1 VNEMKNQRQGYAMKA
16 RSNRFGLPVQS
27 IILLFLTVSTAFAGD
42 PQCRNFIFFTPRQ
55 QVGTTVRL
63 QVEFENK
70 ELVQANDWTVTFNVV
85 PFGSS
90 QPVFTYTTQPSIFW
104 ANCILQFGTVSPHWV
119 PSLPG
124 MYHVFATGSSPHD
137 INPNNNTC
145 SSTIEI
151 FSPWYTSSNFPSSG
165 FGADPVNLFLGEYIT
180 TQVPDLVL
188 AGPLPLEFRRT
199 YASALEDGRVRPV
212 LGRGWRHTFDF
223 ALRPG
228 VDTTTIA
235 MNDGRLVAFK
245 RNGTQ
250 WELNGNSDVAFQ
262 LSKNGDEYA
271 FADPRD
277 NLLYVFDRVGQLS
290 RIEDGKGNILTLMYN
305 ASNQLES
312 VSDGIG
318 RTLTFT
324 HAADSLLE
332 SVTDGQRTIRF
343 SYTDRMLASVVDA
356 RGNTTTYEYTS
367 VAGLMELTRT
377 VRPEGNAPYTQTYD
391 TTRRVVSQVDA
402 YANTSTI
409 TYPDMLG
416 GETVLR
422 DANGN
427 STKFVHSNTGELLS
441 FTDEAGQSVTF
452 EYANGR
458 RSSLTDRFSDKTR
471 YTYHPTSGK
480 IASAVH
486 ANGTTTNYEYTGRT
500 LQGCTLYSLSK
511 VTHPDGKSEEYQYD
525 AGGNLIKRIDRAGK
539 EWIYTYNA
547 HGQALT
553 AVDPTSGTTTF
564 TYNADGTLA
573 TRRDHAGNTTSFE
586 YDALFRVTK
595 ITSAGS
601 AAESFTYDAHDNL
614 LSYTDAR
621 NRTTTYAYD
630 KNDNLKSVTD
640 PLGNTV
646 TYRYD
651 LMDRITEVGDA
662 EGNSVKRTFD
672 ASGRVE
678 DLTDESGGVTK
689 YNYDTRGRLTA
700 ITDPSNRTW
709 QSVYDHE
716 GIISQA
722 TNPLNGVT
730 SFVSDKMGRLSQMT
744 LPSGNV
750 WKRTYDALG
759 RLTQLESPLAR
770 SRRYAYDARG
780 AITSITEHVDSI
792 KTLAGYNA
800 LGLATTVND
809 PNGKIRRYAY
819 DEMGRLL
826 STTDPMN
833 RKTEYEYDAQN
844 RVSKITYPGGLG
856 TLSLAYD
863 ATGNVL
869 RKSYSDG
876 TDLQFT
882 YDANGRL
889 LTGNGLTLQYDKN
902 GNVTV
907 SNGQQIQRDASGRIA
922 SITYAPGKV
931 VTYTYDARNLL
942 TKVKDWTNA
951 EIGFEY
957 DAVGR
962 LTKLTRPNGVATIYE
977 YDAEHH
983 LIRIQDGTLSDI
995 TLTRDK
1001 EGKITSAERMTPTQ
1015 HRARRSSASY
1025 TYNNASETI
1034 QHTFDALGRQ
1044 TTDGIRSFAWNL
1056 DGRMKRLSDS
1066 ATGASFTFDALGMR
1080 ITRSQDDGVIKTYT
1094 WNYAF
1099 PLPSITIEQTSSET
1113 FHHIYT
1119 QDGILLATIDA
1130 VSGVKKYYH
1139 FDEMGNTNFV
1149 SNAAGQVTASYAYSP
1164 YGALL
1169 ESNGEANTFTFLGK
1183 YGITRED
1190 DNLYVIRNRWY
1201 DAGAARFLSKDAI
1214 TSLNPRDINPYQYA
1228 RRNPLQFVDV
1238 DGMNPAQDL
1247 QVTIEVRFVSVNENF
1262 MERIG
1267 VDFDFNIPPVIEPP
1281 SLSDDQTDRY
1291 RELFPDVFGSSGSD
1305 RFTPNGGKKLSEGIT
1320 AWNREMISMEF
1331 RISDPAYI
1339 PPGGSI
1345 STRSHVGVSGPVAPF
1360 PPLPFPKR
1368 DFGGLRWLSPPI
1380 PPIIP
1385 PIPPVVD
1392 PKKSTTTVV
1401 VPDGGTVVIGGLFPD
1416 QNDKG
1421 KTPIL
1426 GDIPL
1431 VGNLFR
1437 SRNDSK
1443 KKELLIFVTPR
1454 IVDNQE

>member
-1 VNEMKNQRQGYAMKA
+1 MKT
-16 RSNRFGLPVQS
+16 RSNRSGLTIQT
-27 IILLFLTVSTAFAGD
+27 IILLFLTASTAFAGD

-70 ELVQANDWTVTFNVV
+70 ELVQADDWTVTFNVV

-119 PSLPG
+119 PIRPG
-124 MYHVFATGSSPHD
+124 MYHVVATGSSPHD

-151 FSPWYTSSNFPSSG
+151 FSPWYTSTNFPSSG

-188 AGPLPLEFRRT
+188 AGSLPLQFQRT
-199 YASALEDGRVRPV
+199 YASALEDGRVRPP
-212 LGRGWRHTFDF
+212 LGRGWRHSFDF

-228 VDTTTIA
+228 VDTISIS

-250 WELNGNSDVAFQ
+250 WDLNGNSDVAFQ
-262 LSKNGDEYA
+262 LSKNGNEYA
-271 FADPRD
+271 FADPRG
-277 NLLYVFDRVGQLS
+277 NLLYVFDTFGKLS
-290 RIEDGKGNILTLMYN
+290 RIEDGKGNVLTLTYN

-318 RTLTFT
+318 RTLTLT

-332 SVTDGQRTIRF
+332 SITDGQRTIRF
-343 SYTDRMLASVVDA
+343 SYTDRMLTTVVDA

-367 VAGLMELTRT
+367 VAGIMELTRM
-377 VRPEGNAPYTQTYD
+377 VRPEGNAPYAQSYD
-391 TTRRVVSQVDA
+391 TSRRVVSQTDA
-402 YANTSTI
+402 YANASTI
-409 TYPDMLG
+409 TYPDTLG

-422 DANGN
+422 DAEGN

-441 FTDEAGQSVTF
+441 FTDEAGQNVAF
-452 EYANGR
+452 EYENGR
-458 RSSLTDRFSDKTR
+458 RSSLTDRFSAKTR
-471 YTYHPTSGK
+471 FTFHAPSGK
-480 IASAVH
+480 IASVVH
-486 ANGTTTNYEYTGRT
+486 ANGTTTNYEYASRT

-511 VTHPDGKSEEYQYD
+511 VTYPDGKSEEYQYD
-525 AGGNLIKRIDRAGK
+525 ASGNLIKRIDRAGK
-539 EWIYTYNA
+539 EWTYTYNA
-547 HGQALT
+547 RGQALT
-553 AVDPTSGTTTF
+553 AVDPTSGTTTL
-564 TYNADGTLA
+564 TYNSDGTLA
-573 TRRDHAGNTTSFE
+573 TIQDHSGNTTSFE

-595 ITSAGS
+595 ITRAGGAS
-601 AAESFTYDAHDNL
+601 ESFTYDAHDNML
-614 LSYTDAR
+614 TYKDEK
-621 NRTTTYAYD
+621 NQTTTYAYD
-630 KNDNLKSVTD
+630 KNDNRKSVTD
-640 PLGNTV
+640 PLGNTA

-651 LMDRITEVGDA
+651 PMDRIIEVVDA

-672 ASGRVE
+672 ASGRVK
-678 DLTDESGGVTK
+678 DMTDESGGVTI
-689 YNYDTRGRLTA
+689 YDYDARGRLTA

-709 QSVYDHE
+709 QSAYDHE
-716 GIISQA
+716 GIISRV

-730 SFVSDKMGRLSQMT
+730 SFVSDKMGQLTQMT
-744 LPSGNV
+744 LPTGNV
-750 WKRTYDALG
+750 WKRTYDSFG
-759 RLTQLESPLAR
+759 RLTQLESPLGR

-792 KTLAGYNA
+792 KALAAYNA
-800 LGLATTVND
+800 LGLATSVTD
-809 PNGKIRRYAY
+809 PNGKIRQYVY

-833 RKTEYEYDAQN
+833 RKTEYEYDTQN
-844 RVSKITYPGGLG
+844 RISKMTYPGGLG
-856 TLSLAYD
+856 TLSLTYD

-902 GNVTV
+902 GNVTA
-907 SNGQQIQRDASGRIA
+907 SNGQQIQRDVSGRIA
-922 SITYAPGKV
+922 SITYASGKA
-931 VTYTYDARNLL
+931 VTYTYDARDLL

-957 DAVGR
+957 DAAGR
-962 LTKLTRPNGVATIYE
+962 LTKLTRPNGVATTYE
-977 YDAEHH
+977 YNAEHQ
-983 LIRIQDGTLSDI
+983 LIRIQDGALSDI

-1001 EGKITSAERMTPTQ
+1001 DGKIISAERKTPAQ
-1015 HRARRSSASY
+1015 HVAKKASATY

-1044 TTDGIRSFAWNL
+1044 TTDGIRTFAWNL
-1056 DGRMKRLSDS
+1056 DGRMKRFSDS
-1066 ATGASFTFDALGMR
+1066 ATGASFTYDALGMR

-1099 PLPSITIEQTSSET
+1099 PLPSVTTEQTATET

-1119 QDGILLATIDA
+1119 PDGILLATIDA
-1130 VSGVKKYYH
+1130 ASGAKKYYH
-1139 FDEMGNTNFV
+1139 FDEMGNTNFI
-1149 SNAAGQVTASYAYSP
+1149 SNDAGQAISSYAYSP

-1169 ESNGEANTFTFLGK
+1169 ASNGESNSFTFLGK
-1183 YGITRED
+1183 YGVTRED

-1201 DAGAARFLSKDAI
+1201 DAGTARFLSKDAI
-1214 TSLNPRDINPYQYA
+1214 TSLNPREVNPYQYA

-1238 DGMNPAQDL
+1238 DGMDPKQDL
-1247 QVTIEVRFVSVNENF
+1247 QVAIEVRMVSVSENF
-1262 MERIG
+1262 IERIG
-1267 VDFDFNIPPVIEPP
+1267 VDFDFNLPARTPRP
-1281 SLSDDQTDRY
+1281 
-1291 RELFPDVFGSSGSD
+1291 ELYMNLNPYPRQRVFWNYQHYTSSRS
-1305 RFTPNGGKKLSEGIT
+1305 TPNGGKKLSEGFT
-1320 AWNREMISMEF
+1320 SWDKDFEG
-1331 RISDPAYI
+1331 
-1339 PPGGSI
+1339 PPI
-1345 STRSHVGVSGPVAPF
+1345 VSPSPGDATIHPWYR
-1360 PPLPFPKR
+1360 LPFYAAPTVIR
-1368 DFGGLRWLSPPI
+1368 PI
-1380 PPIIP
+1380 ALFPPIIP
-1385 PIPPVVD
+1385 PIPPVVE

-1416 QNDKG
+1416 QKDKG
-1421 KTPIL
+1421 KTPVL

-1437 SRNDSK
+1437 SRNDAK
-1443 KKELLIFVTPR
+1443 KRELLIFVTPR
-1454 IVDNQE
+1454 IVNNEE